1 MYIFLFVL
9 TLLWYIYTSFSV
21 NLINNADEVCQNGK
35 PTAKCKA

>member
-9 TLLWYIYTSFSV
+9 TLLWYIYSFSV